1 MNQHNSATDYRP
13 EKINYLRTAMKTAFF
28 MLLYHA
34 VSWLFYDLFIGSA
47 MDPDSIPGDGASRI
61 PWAMFFY
68 AVAMLAVL
76 GVVFVVFYLKN
87 SERKRAYLAATSAE
101 IRGAENVAEGIA
113 RYGKIALKESLVCTL
128 SAGILWMI
136 PTLFYTI
143 SIATSGQGYGYSD
156 AWALEKFFVGFI
168 GLCEPFQNAWIGLLL
183 GMGILFAFHYF
194 GRVYSHKQ
202 WQENRIRR

>member
-1 MNQHNSATDYRP
+1 
-13 EKINYLRTAMKTAFF
+13 
-28 MLLYHA
+28 
-34 VSWLFYDLFIGSA
+34 
-47 MDPDSIPGDGASRI
+47 
-61 PWAMFFY
+61 
-68 AVAMLAVL
+68 
-76 GVVFVVFYLKN
+76 
-87 SERKRAYLAATSAE
+87 
-101 IRGAENVAEGIA
+101 
-113 RYGKIALKESLVCTL
+113 
-128 SAGILWMI
+128 MI

-143 SIATSGQGYGYSD
+143 SLVTSGQGYGYSD